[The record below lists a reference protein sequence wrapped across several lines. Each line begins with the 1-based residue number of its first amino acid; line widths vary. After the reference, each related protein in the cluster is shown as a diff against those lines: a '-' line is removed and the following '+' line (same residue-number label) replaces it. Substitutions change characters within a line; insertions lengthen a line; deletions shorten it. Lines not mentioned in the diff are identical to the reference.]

1 MSESKYKYH
10 GIYDLI
16 FYKCDEDSNMET
28 NEDGSIK
35 LYTSKQNIDLSDV
48 SDWFDTEDLIEDNFD
63 DFTSASTSEQQTIK
77 NLERAIENQAT
88 LLEKI
93 VDFCDDE
100 VKENEEHHWSTIVD
114 GTGDICR
121 GRLEF
126 PESILTKVK
135 NWEGNKNG

>member
-1 MSESKYKYH
+1 MIKYKYH
-10 GIYDLI
+10 GIYDLT

-28 NEDGSIK
+28 NADGSIK
-35 LYTSKQNIDLSDV
+35 LYTSKQNVDLSYV
-48 SDWFDTEDLIEDNFD
+48 SDWFDTEDLTDNFD
-63 DFTSASTSEQQTIK
+63 DFTSASTSKQQTIK

-100 VKENEEHHWSTIVD
+100 VKENEKHHWSTMGD
-114 GTGDICR
+114 GTGGICR

-126 PESILTKVK
+126 AESILNKVK
-135 NWEGNKNG
+135 NLEGNKNG

>member
-100 VKENEEHHWSTIVD
+100 VKENEEHHWSTMVD
-114 GTGDICR
+114 GTDGVCR

-126 PESILTKVK
+126 AESILTKVK

>member
-1 MSESKYKYH
+1 MSKYKYR
-10 GIYDLI
+10 GIYEII
-16 FYKCDEDSNMET
+16 FYKSDEHG
-28 NEDGSIK
+28 NEEKNKDGSIK
-35 LYTSKQNIDLSDV
+35 LYTSEQNIDLSDV

-63 DFTSASTSEQQTIK
+63 DFTSATTSKQQT
-77 NLERAIENQAT
+77 IENQAT

-126 PESILTKVK
+126 AESILTKVK